1 MKCENMEELLPD
13 FMAGT
18 LNPEGV
24 AAVQEHIAECSRCA
38 GEVEM
43 WNKLASLPVE
53 QPSPALRARF
63 DSMLESYQEGRWE
76 KANLVSERNKFFG
89 LGDLLRWVRTPTLS
103 AAWACVLLI
112 LGFLG
117 GRYIDRDSSNTE
129 NTRKLAELQGEL
141 HKTSQLVAISLL
153 QQQSPSERLRGV
165 DWSTRVTPDPQI
177 LDALQHTL
185 RYDSSVDVRLA
196 ALDALGRYG
205 HEPQVSRAL
214 VDALDTQQSPL
225 VQVALIDVLVDL
237 HESNAIEPLK
247 KLQEG
252 TNVDPTVRKHADWGI
267 KRLS

>member
-18 LNPEGV
+18 LNPEGMT
-24 AAVQEHIAECSRCA
+24 AVQEHIAECSRCA

-63 DSMLESYQEGRWE
+63 DSMVESYQEGRWE
-76 KANLVSERNKFFG
+76 KANLVSERNKFLG
-89 LGDLLRWVRTPTLS
+89 LGELLHWVRTPTLS
-103 AAWACVLLI
+103 AAWACVLLL

-117 GRYIDRDSSNTE
+117 GRYLAHDSSNTQ
-129 NTRKLAELQGEL
+129 LAELQGEL

-165 DWSTRVTPDPQI
+165 DWSTRVSPDPQI

-205 HEPQVSRAL
+205 HQPQVSRAL
-214 VDALDTQQSPL
+214 VDALDTQESPL
-225 VQVALIDVLVDL
+225 VQLALIDVLVDL

-247 KLQEG
+247 RLQNEPKV
-252 TNVDPTVRKHADWGI
+252 NPAVREHADWGI